1 MRKFE
6 IELTYDDL
14 DKEILFAKSQLIKR
28 RKKLSIELE
37 ESKCYSPEDFCN
49 NVIDQKER
57 HHIVRLNVR
66 EKFEESE
73 NPLDWITSLS
83 ERIYFHKGI
92 PLIFTKN

>member
-14 DKEILFAKSQLIKR
+14 DKELLFTKSLLIKR
-28 RKKLSIELE
+28 SKTLSVELE
-37 ESKCYSPEDFCN
+37 DSKCYSPEDFCN
-49 NVIDQKER
+49 NVIDQRER
-57 HHIVRLNVR
+57 HHIIKLNVK
-66 EKFEESE
+66 EKFEDNR
-73 NPLDWITSLS
+73 NPLTWVTSLS